1 MKIDISTWRE
11 FRIGDLFDLQ
21 TGKVMSSDLETNAQ
35 YRPEWKVEEMMKK
48 YDVKNLKDGFN
59 TVNGEE
65 VFYISNP
72 ALGLWAVRD
81 KFYSK

>member
-1 MKIDISTWRE
+1 
-11 FRIGDLFDLQ
+11 
-21 TGKVMSSDLETNAQ
+21 
-35 YRPEWKVEEMMKK
+35 MMKK
-48 YDVKNLKDGFN
+48 YDVKNLQDGFN

-72 ALGLWAVRD
+72 ALDLRAVRD